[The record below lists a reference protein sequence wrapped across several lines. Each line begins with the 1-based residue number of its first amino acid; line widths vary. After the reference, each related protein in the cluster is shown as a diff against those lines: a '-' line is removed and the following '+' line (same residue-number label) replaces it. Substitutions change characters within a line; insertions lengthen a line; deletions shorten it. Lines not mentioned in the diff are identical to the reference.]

1 MKKIIIGFI
10 SLLLILTAVFGIYSL
25 VKFLKTDIFLTT
37 EKKSY
42 LHWEFIKITA
52 RIKNKKFAE
61 KYKNEPFYISV
72 YKEKDR
78 IITIGGVG
86 KLPLIYN
93 NKKNLWEGNWPCP
106 WNASDGK
113 YHAEPFI
120 AQNIK
125 FSAKNFLII
134 RRKLKG
140 YLPSGFGVLTF
151 ENMTT
156 LSKIKIINPEGN
168 ETDWHGMLDWTE
180 FVGADAFWYLAGQTK
195 AESPNADEHFPWIEK
210 NMSKLPELGK
220 EAHSRKLKFGTY
232 IISYLTF
239 GPYKY
244 KNYKYALEY
253 NSEKGGPIETRSIS
267 IADEKRISDI
277 IKLIK
282 VFNEIPEIDYI
293 GLDYIRNALGGYE
306 LVDEFVQDMNVKVPD
321 GWEKFNG
328 ARKMG
333 WLANEKVTRRNMNLI
348 DQWQWWRAHKVSKI
362 INRITKEV
370 KLKKPLWLFTLT
382 WEKGWQHGQDP
393 VMFSD
398 AGMDID
404 ALMLYEANRQ
414 QFDMLLDDWHNYVKK
429 GQANLVLGN
438 VVDWPLHQKILNPPG
453 PKEFYNRLMDAT
465 KKIYNDGTADAMFIH
480 DLARALWGRIK
491 PYSSKEWLLA
501 GAAAITEMRR
511 LNGLLPIAAEINLPA
526 KLNLKEEF
534 SIPVVLKNISNKKL
548 KNIIVKPYLIGGE
561 ILGENEKIIP
571 ELLPGQAQTVN
582 FRGIIKSASWEKDLK
597 NMVAAQVKS
606 DKRNATF
613 FKYVTAK

>member
-1 MKKIIIGFI
+1 MKKLIIAFI
-10 SLLLILTAVFGIYSL
+10 SLLLILTTVFGIYSF
-25 VKFLKTDIFLTT
+25 VKFLKTDIFLSA

-42 LHWEFIKITA
+42 LHWEFVQINAK
-52 RIKNKKFAE
+52 IKNKKFAE
-61 KYKNEPFYISV
+61 KYKNEPFYIAV

-78 IITIGGVG
+78 IITIGGLG
-86 KLPLIYN
+86 KIPLIYN

-120 AQNIK
+120 SQNIK
-125 FSAKNFLII
+125 FSAKNFSIK
-134 RRKLKG
+134 RRELKK
-140 YLPSGFGVLTF
+140 YFPSGFGVLTF
-151 ENMTT
+151 ENMAP
-156 LSKIKIINPEGN
+156 LSKIKIINPDGI
-168 ETDWHGMLDWTE
+168 ETNWHGILDWAE
-180 FVGADAFWYLAGQTK
+180 FVDADAFWYLAGQTK
-195 AESPNADEHFPWIEK
+195 AENPNTDEHFPWVEK

-220 EAHSRKLKFGTY
+220 EAHKRGLKFGTY

-239 GPYKY
+239 GTYKY

-253 NSEKGGPIETRSIS
+253 NSEKGGPVETRSIS
-267 IADEKRISDI
+267 ISDEKRISDI
-277 IKLIK
+277 IRLIK

-306 LVDEFVQDMNVKVPD
+306 LVDEFVQDMNIKVPD
-321 GWEKFNG
+321 GWEKFNA
-328 ARKMG
+328 ARRMG
-333 WLANEKVTRRNMNLI
+333 WLANEKVSRRNINFI

-362 INRITKEV
+362 INRITKEI

-414 QFDMLLDDWHNYVKK
+414 QFDMLLDDWHNYIKK
-429 GQANLVLGN
+429 DQANLVLGN

-453 PKEFYNRLMDAT
+453 PEEFYNRLIDST
-465 KKIYNDGTADAMFIH
+465 KKIYNNGTADAIFIH

-491 PYSSKEWLLA
+491 PYPSKEWLLA
-501 GAAAITEMRR
+501 GASAITEMRR
-511 LNGLLPIAAEINLPA
+511 LNGLLPITAEINLPA
-526 KLNLKEEF
+526 KLKLKEEF
-534 SIPVVLKNISNKKL
+534 SIPLVLKNISNKKQ
-548 KNIIVKPYLIGGE
+548 KNIIIKPYLIGGE
-561 ILGENEKIIP
+561 ILGENEKIII
-571 ELLPGQAQTVN
+571 ELLPGQIQTIN

>member
-1 MKKIIIGFI
+1 MKKLLIGFL
-10 SLLLILTAVFGIYSL
+10 SLFIILTAAFGIYTL
-25 VKFLKTDIFLTT
+25 VNFLKTDIFLST

-72 YKEKDR
+72 YKEKDK
-78 IITIGGVG
+78 IITIGGLG
-86 KLPLIYN
+86 KIPLIYN
-93 NKKNLWEGNWPCP
+93 NKKNLWEGRWPCP
-106 WNASDGK
+106 WNAPDGK
-113 YHAEPFI
+113 YRAEPFI

-134 RRKLKG
+134 RRELKRCF
-140 YLPSGFGVLTF
+140 PSGFGVLTF
-151 ENMTT
+151 ENMAP
-156 LSKIKIINPEGN
+156 LSKIKIINPEGY
-168 ETDWHGMLDWTE
+168 ETNWRGMFDWTE

-195 AESPNADEHFPWIEK
+195 AESRNADEHFPWVEK
-210 NMSKLPELGK
+210 NISKLPDLGK
-220 EAHSRKLKFGTY
+220 EAHKRGLKFGTY

-253 NSEKGGPIETRSIS
+253 NSEKGGPVETRSIS
-267 IADEKRISDI
+267 ISDEKRISDI

-306 LVDEFVQDMNVKVPD
+306 LVNEFVQDMHIKIPD
-321 GWEKFNG
+321 GWEKFSS
-328 ARKMG
+328 AKRIG
-333 WLANEKVTRRNMNLI
+333 WLANEKVSRRNMNLI

-370 KLKKPLWLFTLT
+370 KLKKPLWCFTLT
-382 WEKGWQHGQDP
+382 WDKGWQHGQDP
-393 VMFSD
+393 IMFSD

-414 QFDMLLDDWHNYVKK
+414 QFDILLDDWHNYIKK
-429 GQANLVLGN
+429 GQANLVSGN
-438 VVDWPLHQKILNPPG
+438 IVDWPLHQRIINPPG
-453 PKEFYNRLMDAT
+453 PEEFYNRLIDAT
-465 KKIYNDGTADAMFIH
+465 KKIYNDGATDAMFIH

-491 PYSSKEWLLA
+491 PYSSKEWMLSA
-501 GAAAITEMRR
+501 GAAITEMRR
-511 LNGLLPIAAEINLPA
+511 LNGLLPITVEINIPA
-526 KLNLKEEF
+526 KLKLKEEF
-534 SIPVVLKNISNKKL
+534 LIPLVLKNISNKKQ
-548 KNIIVKPYLIGGE
+548 KNITIKPYLIGGE
-561 ILGENEKIIP
+561 ITGDNQKTIS
-571 ELLPGQAQTVN
+571 ELLPNQSQILN
-582 FRGIIKSASWEKDLK
+582 FKGIIKTSAWEKDLK

-606 DKRNATF
+606 DERNATF

>member
-1 MKKIIIGFI
+1 MKKLIIGFI

-25 VKFLKTDIFLTT
+25 VKFLKTDIFLSA

-61 KYKNEPFYISV
+61 KYKTESFYISV

-78 IITIGGVG
+78 IITIGGLG
-86 KLPLIYN
+86 KIPLIYN
-93 NKKNLWEGNWPCP
+93 SKKNLWEGNWPCP
-106 WNASDGK
+106 WNASDSK
-113 YHAEPFI
+113 YRAEPFI

-125 FSAKNFLII
+125 FSAKNFRII

-156 LSKIKIINPEGN
+156 LSKVKIINPEDN

-195 AESPNADEHFPWIEK
+195 AESPAADEHFPWVEK

-220 EAHSRKLKFGTY
+220 EAHNRKLKFGAY

-244 KNYKYALEY
+244 KNYKYAFEY

-306 LVDEFVQDMNVKVPD
+306 LVDEFVEDMHIKVPD
-321 GWEKFNG
+321 GWEKFNA
-328 ARKMG
+328 ARRMG
-333 WLANEKVTRRNMNLI
+333 WLANEKVSRRNINLI

-362 INRITKEV
+362 LNRITKDV
-370 KLKKPLWLFTLT
+370 KLKKPLWLFTLS

-393 VMFSD
+393 IMFSD

-414 QFDMLLDDWHNYVKK
+414 QFDMLLDDWHNYIKK

-453 PKEFYNRLMDAT
+453 PEEFYNRLIDAT
-465 KKIYNDGTADAMFIH
+465 KKIYNDGTADAIFIH

-491 PYSSKEWLLA
+491 PYSSKEWMLA
-501 GAAAITEMRR
+501 AGAAITEMRR
-511 LNGLLPIAAEINLPA
+511 LNGLLLMTAEIDLPS
-526 KLNLKEEF
+526 KLKLKEEF
-534 SIPVVLKNISNKKL
+534 SIPVVIKNNSNKKQ

-561 ILGENEKIIP
+561 ILGENEKIII
-571 ELLPGQAQTVN
+571 ELLPGHIQTIN

>member
-25 VKFLKTDIFLTT
+25 VKFLKTDIFLSA

-61 KYKNEPFYISV
+61 KYKNEPFYVSV

-78 IITIGGVG
+78 IITIGGLG
-86 KLPLIYN
+86 KIPLIYN

-106 WNASDGK
+106 WNAADGK

-120 AQNIK
+120 LQNIK
-125 FSAKNFLII
+125 SLSKNFQII
-134 RRKLKG
+134 RRGIKRCF
-140 YLPSGFGVLTF
+140 PSGFGVLTF

-156 LSKIKIINPEGN
+156 LSKIKIINPDGI
-168 ETDWHGMLDWTE
+168 ETDWRGMFDWTE

-210 NMSKLPELGK
+210 NISKLPELGK
-220 EAHSRKLKFGTY
+220 EAHNRKLKFGTY

-239 GPYKY
+239 GTYKY
-244 KNYKYALEY
+244 KNYKYAMEY

-267 IADEKRISDI
+267 IADEKRVSDI

-293 GLDYIRNALGGYE
+293 GLDYLRNALGGYE
-306 LVDEFVQDMNVKVPD
+306 LVDEFVQDMDVRVPD
-321 GWEKFNG
+321 GWDKFNA

-333 WLANEKVTRRNMNLI
+333 WLANEKVSRRNMNLI

-393 VMFSD
+393 IMFSD

-404 ALMLYEANRQ
+404 TLMLYEADRQ
-414 QFDMLLDDWHNYVKK
+414 QFDKLLDDWHNYIKK

-453 PKEFYNRLMDAT
+453 PEEFYNRLSGAT
-465 KKIYNDGTADAMFIH
+465 KKIYNDRTADAVFVH

-491 PYSSKEWLLA
+491 PYSAKEWLLA

-511 LNGLLPIAAEINLPA
+511 LNRLLQITAEINLPA
-526 KLNLKEEF
+526 KLKLKEEF
-534 SIPVVLKNISNKKL
+534 SIPIVLKNVSNKKQ
-548 KNIIVKPYLIGGE
+548 KNIVVKTYLIGGE
-561 ILGENEKIIP
+561 ILGENEKTIT
-571 ELLPGQAQTVN
+571 ELLPGYTQTVN

-597 NMVAAQVKS
+597 NMAAAQVKS